1 MSETSASLR
10 RDAAASLVKGV
21 PVLDFRVQTFLT
33 VCRTL
38 NYTQA
43 ARELNITQPAVSQ
56 HIAALERHY
65 GTALFVMEGKRP
77 RLTEAGRMLERAFS
91 SMVHDERL
99 LEQQVAA
106 LDEGASVS
114 FAVGM
119 TLTAGEYIVA
129 PALARWLRG
138 HSEVRVTARSGD
150 TRTLLELLDEGAL
163 DCAFV
168 EGVFDRSLYRCDVLC
183 TQRLVCVCA
192 PGHELAGRCCSWE
205 RVLAEPLVVREPGSG
220 TRAVLANALAARN
233 LSIGEF
239 ARVSEAWSIGVIKR
253 FVEEGLGVSFL
264 YEAAVRREVEAGRL
278 ALVELEGPPVEHP
291 ISFVRL
297 AGSVYEP
304 MAERFFAD
312 VAQLM

>member
-1 MSETSASLR
+1 M
-10 RDAAASLVKGV
+10 
-21 PVLDFRVQTFLT
+21 LDFRVQTFLT

-38 NYTQA
+38 NYSQA
-43 ARELNITQPAVSQ
+43 ARDLNITQPAVSQ

-65 GTALFVMEGKRP
+65 GTRLFAMEGKRP
-77 RLTEAGRMLERAFS
+77 RLTEAGRLLERAFL
-91 SMVHDERL
+91 SMAHDEKL
-99 LEQQVAA
+99 LGQQLAV
-106 LDEGASVS
+106 LEDGASVS

-129 PALARWLRG
+129 PALARWLRD
-138 HSEVRVTARSGD
+138 HPEVRVVARSGD
-150 TRTLLELLDEGAL
+150 TRALLQLLDEGSI

-168 EGVFDRSLYRCDVLC
+168 EGVFDRSTYRCDTLC

-192 PGHELAGRCCSWE
+192 PGHELAGRRCSWE
-205 RVLAEPLVVREPGSG
+205 RVLTEPLVVREPGSG

-239 ARVSEAWSIGVIKR
+239 ARVAEAWSVGVIKR

-264 YEAAVRREVEAGRL
+264 YEAAVEQEVEAGRL
-278 ALVELEGPPVEHP
+278 ALIELDGPPVEHP

-297 AGSVYEP
+297 AGSAYDP

-312 VAQLM
+312 VAKLM